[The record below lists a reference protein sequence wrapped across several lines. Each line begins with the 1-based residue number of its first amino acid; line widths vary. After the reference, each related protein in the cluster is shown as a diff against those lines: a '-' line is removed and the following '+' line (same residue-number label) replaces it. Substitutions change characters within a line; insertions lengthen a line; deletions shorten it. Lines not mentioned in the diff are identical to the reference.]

1 MFSNSRIRHCNNEGS
16 ALCGVSS
23 ISRSLV
29 IARLA
34 DEDVAKKDLLTAS
47 RSKLNTTAQYKNQVT
62 KSNLDFMKQMG
73 GWVYI
78 MCSNNHS
85 TLYVGVTS
93 NIASR
98 VYEHKHKLYPTSF
111 SATYNC
117 VKLVYY
123 RRFELII
130 EAIAEEKRIKGG
142 SRKKKGELINGI
154 NPEWKDLYDEIK
166 YL

>member
-1 MFSNSRIRHCNNEGS
+1 
-16 ALCGVSS
+16 
-23 ISRSLV
+23 
-29 IARLA
+29 
-34 DEDVAKKDLLTAS
+34 
-47 RSKLNTTAQYKNQVT
+47 
-62 KSNLDFMKQMG
+62 MKQMG
-73 GWVYI
+73 GWVYM
-78 MCSNNHS
+78 MCSTNHS

-98 VYEHKHKLYPTSF
+98 VYEHKHKIYPTSF
-111 SATYNC
+111 SAKYNC

-142 SRKKKGELINGI
+142 SREKKKDLINSM
-154 NPEWKDLYDEIK
+154 NPDWNDLYNEIK

>member
-1 MFSNSRIRHCNNEGS
+1 
-16 ALCGVSS
+16 
-23 ISRSLV
+23 
-29 IARLA
+29 
-34 DEDVAKKDLLTAS
+34 
-47 RSKLNTTAQYKNQVT
+47 
-62 KSNLDFMKQMG
+62 
-73 GWVYI
+73 
-78 MCSNNHS
+78 MCSTNHS

-98 VYEHKHKLYPTSF
+98 VYEHKHKIYLKSF
-111 SATYNC
+111 SAKYNC

-142 SRKKKGELINGI
+142 SRKKKKDLINGM
-154 NPEWKDLYDEIK
+154 NPDWNDLYDEIK

>member
-1 MFSNSRIRHCNNEGS
+1 
-16 ALCGVSS
+16 
-23 ISRSLV
+23 
-29 IARLA
+29 
-34 DEDVAKKDLLTAS
+34 
-47 RSKLNTTAQYKNQVT
+47 
-62 KSNLDFMKQMG
+62 MKQMG
-73 GWVYI
+73 GWVYM
-78 MCSNNHS
+78 MCSINHS

-98 VYEHKHKLYPTSF
+98 VYEHKHKIHSSSF
-111 SATYNC
+111 TGKYNC

-130 EAIAEEKRIKGG
+130 EAIAEEKRLKGG
-142 SRKKKGELINGI
+142 SRKKKEDLINTM

>member
-1 MFSNSRIRHCNNEGS
+1 MF
-16 ALCGVSS
+16 
-23 ISRSLV
+23 
-29 IARLA
+29 
-34 DEDVAKKDLLTAS
+34 VAGKPKQ
-47 RSKLNTTAQYKNQVT
+47 SKFHEPNQYKKKT
-62 KSNLDFMKQMG
+62 NLVFMKQMG
-73 GWVYI
+73 GWVYM
-78 MCSNNHS
+78 MCSINHS

-98 VYEHKHKLYPTSF
+98 VYEHKHKIHSSSF
-111 SATYNC
+111 TGKYNC

-130 EAIAEEKRIKGG
+130 EAITEEKRIKGG
-142 SRKKKGELINGI
+142 SRTKKEDLINTM